1 MGDARN
7 EGAGAAGRVLRRLG
21 ALGFW
26 LFFAKGMLWLAALGI
41 ALLSARG

>member
-1 MGDARN
+1 MGERRNDAPW
-7 EGAGAAGRVLRRLG
+7 ATGRVLRRLG

-26 LFFAKGMLWLAALGI
+26 LFFAKGMLWLAVLGV